1 MIKNATYKKNYL
13 IDEPRVTIFM
23 RFEKVCYKVHKSV
36 KQKMNLT
43 IFLKLLPMRIFMTL
57 SIKISLQKIYFS
69 DIIILDRDK
78 ISSYY

>member
-13 IDEPRVTIFM
+13 IDEPRVAIFM

-57 SIKISLQKIYFS
+57 SIKISLHES
-69 DIIILDRDK
+69 
-78 ISSYY
+78 ISLT